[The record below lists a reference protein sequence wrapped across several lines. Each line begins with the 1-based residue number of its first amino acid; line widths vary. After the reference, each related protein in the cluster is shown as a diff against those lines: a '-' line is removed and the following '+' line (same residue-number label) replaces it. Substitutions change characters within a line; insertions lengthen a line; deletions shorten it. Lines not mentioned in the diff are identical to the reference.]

1 MDYLENKIVEDTKN
15 FLKSIINEV
24 EWTNFNW
31 DRTFTNNGVLNSN
44 NEIYNAIAGF
54 KDEVTKI

>member
-1 MDYLENKIVEDTKN
+1 MENKIVEDTKN